1 MNNRILLSEDELS
14 KIRNYIIDNYIRN
27 PDVMFNLNDD
37 NQDLINAVVGLYDI
51 LHITVTGEHYDYMWH
66 WANKI
71 GAWCDDLEFGR
82 NVFSNLGGKNEKA

>member
-14 KIRNYIIDNYIRN
+14 KIRNYIIENYIRN
-27 PDVMFNLNDD
+27 PDVMFND
-37 NQDLINAVVGLYDI
+37 NPDLINASVGLYDI
-51 LHITVTGEHYDYMWH
+51 LHITVTGDHYDYMWH

-82 NVFSNLGGKNEKA
+82 NVFSK